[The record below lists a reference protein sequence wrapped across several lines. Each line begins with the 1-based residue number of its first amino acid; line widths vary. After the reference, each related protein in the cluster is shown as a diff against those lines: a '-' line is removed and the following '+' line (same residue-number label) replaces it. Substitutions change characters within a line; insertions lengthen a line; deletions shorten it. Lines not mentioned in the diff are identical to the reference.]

1 MAHRNGSGR
10 WRSVV
15 GATVVLAVL
24 GTACSGDDDA
34 DSDGVDVVTDQNA
47 DEDAGQGSDQGAG
60 EQTGGDGTADDDGA
74 SDAAAGSDRVDF
86 VIPAPDGL
94 VLDALVDAGLD
105 MVDDGTGQRQLYYD
119 GADFDRV
126 VAFYDDWTAANG
138 DWQKSEVEGDVV
150 FVGLDVDVIRTIAI
164 TPDYDPGA
172 QADGPVTYVLLVA
185 NG

>member
-1 MAHRNGSGR
+1 MAHRARSGW

-15 GATVVLAVL
+15 GATALLAVL
-24 GTACSGDDDA
+24 GASACSGDDDA
-34 DSDGVDVVTDQNA
+34 GSDAGDVVAEPGDQDA
-47 DEDAGQGSDQGAG
+47 DAGAG
-60 EQTGGDGTADDDGA
+60 EQTGGDDAVADGDTPG
-74 SDAAAGSDRVDF
+74 AAADGDAVEF

-94 VLDALVDAGLD
+94 VLDALADAGLD
-105 MVDDGTGQRQLYYD
+105 MASGGTGQRQLYYP

-138 DWQKSEVEGDVV
+138 EWARTEVAGDVV
-150 FVGLDVDVIRTIAI
+150 FTGLDVDVIRTIAI